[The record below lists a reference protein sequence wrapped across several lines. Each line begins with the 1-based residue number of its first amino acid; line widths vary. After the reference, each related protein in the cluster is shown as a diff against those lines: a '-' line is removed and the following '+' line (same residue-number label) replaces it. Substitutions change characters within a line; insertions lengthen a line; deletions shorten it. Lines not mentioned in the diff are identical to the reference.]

1 MKVRIVSS
9 CYQTNCRFNIQYS
22 TVNFWSNGIANIYW
36 TERCLN
42 RLEFNIVEDKKKSTR
57 NVFVQSWNL
66 YGYSAHWKKKQKMPK
81 GHPNLLKMTDN
92 TMAKQILLTLTAYVF
107 ERLCHTTKTVVFV
120 LPLLVWTHTNMRS
133 SCLCIWE
140 SDRIIISINMYIFFH
155 TQVIHIS
162 ISRKSHSLKCQ
173 NRFALLV
180 V

>member
-42 RLEFNIVEDKKKSTR
+42 RLEFNIVEDKKKVPETFLFNR
-57 NVFVQSWNL
+57 ETYMVIR
-66 YGYSAHWKKKQKMPK
+66 HIEKKKQKMPK

-140 SDRIIISINMYIFFH
+140 SDRIYIY
-155 TQVIHIS
+155 
-162 ISRKSHSLKCQ
+162 
-173 NRFALLV
+173 
-180 V
+180 